1 MRHFALILGGALLPL
16 SLLGQTDSLVIQAQ
30 PVMQATPVTEES
42 LLEYRVRE
50 AVPAPST
57 FQPLQQVPAPERR
70 EATPL
75 PTPAPTEKPK
85 NLKTYEKRAL
95 HPRPH
100 SFPAGPAH

>member
-1 MRHFALILGGALLPL
+1 MRHFALILGSALLPL
-16 SLLGQTDSLVIQAQ
+16 SLLGQTDSLVRQAQ

-75 PTPAPTEKPK
+75 PTPAPSRETQKPE
-85 NLKTYEKRAL
+85 NL
-95 HPRPH
+95 
-100 SFPAGPAH
+100 

>member
-16 SLLGQTDSLVIQAQ
+16 SLLGQTDSLVRQAQ

-57 FQPLQQVPAPERR
+57 FQPLRQVPAPERR
-70 EATPL
+70 EASPL
-75 PTPAPTEKPK
+75 PTPAPSRETQKPE
-85 NLKTYEKRAL
+85 NL
-95 HPRPH
+95 
-100 SFPAGPAH
+100 

>member
-30 PVMQATPVTEES
+30 PVMQATPVREEVTEES

-50 AVPAPST
+50 AVPGPST
-57 FQPLQQVPAPERR
+57 FQPLRQVPAPERR

-75 PTPAPTEKPK
+75 PTPATSRETQKPE
-85 NLKTYEKRAL
+85 NL
-95 HPRPH
+95 
-100 SFPAGPAH
+100 